1 MTSRQLGRTHPPPPD
16 PHPTSTFSQPAAF
29 LAGQLDLPG
38 VFKNFP
44 VSNTYLPL
52 GLKGFPVSHRRRYL
66 APVSQVHS
74 VHCPG
79 GVLPHALC
87 DSPKTCLPTLG
98 FSAGI
103 TSGSA
108 ALNSRSVCVLPSRSI
123 GISQRIPSIRQIGG
137 WNFQHC
143 VLAFPFRQPQ
153 SCPPTPVAALRVRA
167 HPGPHRAAAEGQ

>member
-1 MTSRQLGRTHPPPPD
+1 MTSRQPGRTHPPPGP
-16 PHPTSTFSQPAAF
+16 PPNQQHLFPASSFSGRP
-29 LAGQLDLPG
+29 LDLPG

-79 GVLPHALC
+79 GVLPHALR